1 MATHRDPASQVL
13 ATPPRT
19 VSTPLRES
27 GQFPT
32 VTPPKPGTDTA
43 PSAATSVRDA
53 RLAAG
58 MSQAQLAEAAHLNRS
73 WVSLFE
79 SGHTPNASLGKVLAM
94 LSALDITMRLTYP
107 IPDPEEPATES
118 DQTITPP
125 PPPEPTPETRSDEA
139 RQDKPAALDPAALAA
154 ARAQRRIHRARA
166 LADEMAGNPGNGR

>member
-1 MATHRDPASQVL
+1 
-13 ATPPRT
+13 
-19 VSTPLRES
+19 
-27 GQFPT
+27 
-32 VTPPKPGTDTA
+32 
-43 PSAATSVRDA
+43 
-53 RLAAG
+53 

-139 RQDKPAALDPAALAA
+139 CPDKPAALDPAHSSCSSS
-154 ARAQRRIHRARA
+154 RR
-166 LADEMAGNPGNGR
+166 